1 MASYFSYPAWDEEHP
16 QASLEESEK
25 RKEKKTKEKK
35 RNEEKKKSRRKEEE
49 VMKKIIQMKIKIKI
63 MKKNKG

>member
-25 RKEKKTKEKK
+25 RKEKKRKEKK
-35 RNEEKKKSRRKEEE
+35 WGKKEE
-49 VMKKIIQMKIKIKI
+49 
-63 MKKNKG
+63 